1 MSLNKLKK
9 GLVGCIIGL
18 SFWGYSYAR
27 SPLSR
32 NLIPSYH
39 SYPQTYLSD
48 KLTSANSL
56 EDWLKEK
63 VRNPLIP
70 FAPPN
75 PLERWKVI
83 LAGSVFYGA
92 VGGGMGLLVYSLI
105 ASNYSKKKHEDTN
118 YLPKPE
124 KIKTHPN

>member
-1 MSLNKLKK
+1 MSMDKSKK

-18 SFWGYSYAR
+18 SLLGCSYAR
-27 SPLSR
+27 SLPSS
-32 NLIPSYH
+32 NLILSYH
-39 SYPQTYLSD
+39 SNPQTYSKQAISS

-56 EDWLKEK
+56 DDWLKEK
-63 VRNPLIP
+63 VRNPPIP

-105 ASNYSKKKHEDTN
+105 ASNYSKKKHER
-118 YLPKPE
+118 LKEE
-124 KIKTHPN
+124 KNEQT